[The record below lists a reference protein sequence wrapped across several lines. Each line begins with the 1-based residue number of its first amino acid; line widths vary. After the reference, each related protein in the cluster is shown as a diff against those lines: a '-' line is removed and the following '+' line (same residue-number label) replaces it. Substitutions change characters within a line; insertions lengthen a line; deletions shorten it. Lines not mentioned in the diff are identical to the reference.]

1 MSEKVE
7 RVMIPYFGKNPPEK
21 AEKEAFKSLK
31 QGGKL
36 FLLHILDE
44 APTRSIRYR
53 TGQMGE
59 NSEIIKTFKKT
70 QEKVQRESA
79 QEYTEEAKDR
89 AAKHRVSVKVI
100 FTSGNPGEEVLDAVE
115 EYSIDL
121 VIIERLRDRMV
132 EVFLGKEVDY
142 LCSKAPCKV
151 VTID

>member
-7 RVMIPYFGKNPPEK
+7 RVLIPYFGKNPPEK
-21 AEKEAFKSLK
+21 AEKEAFKKLK
-31 QGGKL
+31 KEGKL

-59 NSEIIKTFKKT
+59 NSEIIKTFKET
-70 QEKVQRESA
+70 QEKVQRERA
-79 QEYTEEAKDR
+79 EEYTEKAKEK
-89 AAKHRVSVKVI
+89 AAKHGVSVKTM
-100 FTSGNPGEEVLDAVE
+100 FTSGNPGEEVLDAVG

-121 VIIERLRDRMV
+121 LIIERLRDKMV